1 MTEITAAPAALAH
14 PGPEHGPD
22 HVVRLGSAKGSWFRQ
37 VGWRHLVGVIA
48 LVFSL
53 FPILFVL
60 SAALNPVGTLSS
72 AELIP
77 TNASLANFQEL
88 FTETQYP
95 RWFFN
100 TMLIGLL
107 SAAASMF
114 ISAAAAYAFSRFRF
128 RGRRPAL
135 LAILLVQMFPALLAI
150 VVLYLMFTTI
160 TEYYPAIGFNT
171 PWALILIYLG
181 GALGVN
187 TWLMKGF
194 FVTIPKDLD
203 ESAKVDGA
211 THGQIFF
218 GIILPLVRP
227 ILAVTALLGF
237 IATVSD
243 VMLANIFL
251 REPESKTVA
260 IGLYGLVAAGRARE
274 TNFGLFAAGAI
285 ITAIPTVVLFQVLQ
299 RYIVGGITAGAVK
312 G

>member
-1 MTEITAAPAALAH
+1 MTEIAPPPAALQH
-14 PGPEHGPD
+14 PGPEHGPA
-22 HVVRLGSAKGSWFRQ
+22 HVVRLGSAKGGWFRQ
-37 VGWRHLVGVIA
+37 LGWRHLVGILA

-72 AELIP
+72 AKLIP
-77 TNASLANFQEL
+77 TNASLDNFVEL
-88 FTETQYP
+88 FTEHPYP

-100 TMLIGLL
+100 TMLIGLV
-107 SAAASMF
+107 SAGASMF

-150 VVLYLMFTTI
+150 VVLYLMFTTV
-160 TEYYPAIGFNT
+160 TEYYPVIGFNT
-171 PWALILIYLG
+171 PWSLILIYLG

-194 FVTIPKDLD
+194 FDTIPKDLD

-211 THGQIFF
+211 THAQIFF

-237 IATVSD
+237 IGTVSEI
-243 VMLANIFL
+243 MLANIFL
-251 REPESKTVA
+251 TEPNSKTVA

-274 TNFGLFAAGAI
+274 TNFGVFAAGAI
-285 ITAIPTVVLFQVLQ
+285 ITAIPTVVLFQILQ